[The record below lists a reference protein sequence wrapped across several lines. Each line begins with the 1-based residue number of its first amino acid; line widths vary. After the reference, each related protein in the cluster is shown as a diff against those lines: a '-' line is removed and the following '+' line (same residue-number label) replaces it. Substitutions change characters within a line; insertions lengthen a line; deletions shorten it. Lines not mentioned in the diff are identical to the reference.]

1 MTWLFG
7 SDWDTLEKLEKTREK
22 TREKLQN
29 KKKRRKMTKK
39 LRKSDFFEKRP
50 DPFSRLFVLYIV

>member
-22 TREKLQN
+22 PQN

-39 LRKSDFFEKRP
+39 GRKSDFFEKRP
-50 DPFSRLFVLYIV
+50 DPFSRLFVMYIV